1 MLKIVIISD
10 SGGVML
16 RQFKGI
22 KWINNIPNFVLYDYK
37 NNFIEYKIVKGII
50 SIKKEGLKKCNGY
63 YDLATHKYIACPNF
77 NNSKSDNVKQC
88 ETCLN
93 ITGFNECLGCD
104 GKYCRTTNSIAKKFC
119 TQKHVVYIAL
129 FGNNK
134 FKVGTA
140 AEYRKYIRILEQGA
154 IASMFVA
161 KTPDGKQARLI
172 EHSISKLGYVLQVN
186 STFKMKNLIIDMER
200 TEIENILKE
209 HYNHIING
217 IPTAFKKCF
226 IFPEINYCEKMNKIN
241 KSIFSPKEMQLS
253 LLDNKV
259 QNTYNIN
266 YFLNYDSICGRIANV
281 VGTFLVV
288 KSKNTFLVFD
298 TKELEGYIVNIELS

>member
-1 MLKIVIISD
+1 
-10 SGGVML
+10 ML

-22 KWINNIPNFVLYDYK
+22 KWINNMPHFILYNYE
-37 NNFIEYKIVKGII
+37 NNSIEYKKVQGII
-50 SIKKEGLKKCNGY
+50 DIKKGKQRKCNGY
-63 YDLATHKYIACPNF
+63 YDLVTHRYIACPNF
-77 NNSKSDNVKQC
+77 NSSESDNVKQC

-104 GKYCRTTNSIAKKFC
+104 GKYCRTVNSIAKKFC

-140 AEYRKYIRILEQGA
+140 AEYRKYTRILEQGA
-154 IASMFVA
+154 IASMFIA
-161 KTPDGKQARLI
+161 ETLDGKQARLI

-186 STFKMKNLIIDMER
+186 SAFKMKNLIIDMDR

-209 HYNHIING
+209 HYNNIMNG
-217 IPTAFKKCF
+217 IPDVLKKYL
-226 IFPEINYCEKMNKIN
+226 ISPEINYCEKMNRMN
-241 KSIFSPKEMQLS
+241 KRIFVPKKMQLS

-266 YFLNYDSICGRIANV
+266 YFLNYDSICGRIVNV
-281 VGTFLVV
+281 IGTFLVI
-288 KSKNTFLVFD
+288 KSNNDFLVYD
-298 TKELEGYIVNIELS
+298 TKELDGYIVNIKLG